1 MSTAGATAPGECLW
15 VRREQRR
22 PEGKANVLGK
32 QLRLGGFG
40 GKAIVFLVEGTHT
53 TSLMLFTASTH
64 LSGLEERPT
73 GVTQAK
79 LRGLFNSVQGSRPGL
94 HEQCLP
100 PTPGFRNAVSR
111 TPQVF
116 PFLPTHPP
124 PLPLTICDF
133 KICGDL
139 NKTVNK
145 ELGMGCST
153 VFL

>member
-1 MSTAGATAPGECLW
+1 MAGATAPGEYLW

-22 PEGKANVLGK
+22 PEGKANVLGR
-32 QLRLGGFG
+32 QLRLEGFG
-40 GKAIVFLVEGTHT
+40 GKAIFLLVDGSHT

-79 LRGLFNSVQGSRPGL
+79 RRGLFNSVQGL
-94 HEQCLP
+94 HKDCTSSAP
-100 PTPGFRNAVSR
+100 PTPGFRNAVSQ

-145 ELGMGCST
+145 ELGMGCPT